1 MKFMNELGRMET
13 LINLSHAHLEGEEAS
28 QGAQVIF
35 YGF

>member
-1 MKFMNELGRMET
+1 MNELGRMET
-13 LINLSHAHLEGEEAS
+13 FINPSQAHLEGEAS